1 MLIAAFI
8 LVMSLAATVQ
18 FAVFIWRA
26 GLLRVAAEPVSEPM
40 LAAETSANPLN
51 TNDFASATA
60 VQGLF
65 PDLDTNAVP
74 KFRAVRLCRRAP
86 PDSAAGPPA
95 RWRSVPVTPRWYSR
109 SASSG
114 IECCATKPARSK
126 QNLTASSSLAGS
138 VFRFAFNSAASSLG
152 HSWQFPMQRSVRIA
166 SCLIRYLLRSFPRGC
181 RPFRA

>member
-74 KFRAVRLCRRAP
+74 KFRAVRLYFSFLKLAKQIGNIAVSPGAP
-86 PDSAAGPPA
+86 GFGGWTTREMALCT
-95 RWRSVPVTPRWYSR
+95 RY
-109 SASSG
+109 
-114 IECCATKPARSK
+114 ATVVLSQRLERNRMLCDEARS
-126 QNLTASSSLAGS
+126 
-138 VFRFAFNSAASSLG
+138 F
-152 HSWQFPMQRSVRIA
+152 
-166 SCLIRYLLRSFPRGC
+166 
-181 RPFRA
+181 